1 LADNVRQSERPSPT
15 PPPKPLPAEIGP
27 GPLLP
32 ELVLDIIAANA
43 PSDAIYVNESTST
56 VDFLW
61 HRLPMQEPGSYYFGA
76 AGGLGFAM
84 PAALGVQLAEPSRR
98 VIAIVGDGSANYSI
112 TALWTAARYKIPV
125 VFLILKNGT
134 YGALRWFAE
143 VLKVNDVPALDVP
156 GIDFPSLAKGY
167 GVEGVRATTADDL
180 KQALAAALSSQA
192 PTLIEV
198 PTLAE
203 GF

>member
-1 LADNVRQSERPSPT
+1 
-15 PPPKPLPAEIGP
+15 
-27 GPLLP
+27 
-32 ELVLDIIAANA
+32 
-43 PSDAIYVNESTST
+43 
-56 VDFLW
+56 
-61 HRLPMQEPGSYYFGA
+61 
-76 AGGLGFAM
+76 M

-98 VIAIVGDGSANYSI
+98 VIAVIGDGSANYSI

-143 VLKVNDVPALDVP
+143 VLKVEDVPGLDVP
-156 GIDFPSLAKGY
+156 DIDFLSLARGY
-167 GVEGVRATTADDL
+167 GVEGVHATTTDDL
-180 KQALAAALSSQA
+180 KQALTAALGSQA

-198 PTLAE
+198 PTLAA